1 MFIAQLI
8 MAAMFLIAGVLS
20 AYAAI
25 FNPDW
30 FFRSPNV
37 RILTG
42 TLRRPLQRL
51 IYALLAA
58 AMIFMAVVL
67 ILHK

>member
-1 MFIAQLI
+1 MFTARMI
-8 MAAMFLIAGVLS
+8 MAAMFLIAGTLS

-25 FNPDW
+25 FNPEW

-42 TLRRPLQRL
+42 SLSRPIQRL
-51 IYALLAA
+51 IYGLLAA
-58 AMIFMAVVL
+58 AMLFMAARL
-67 ILHK
+67 ILSD

>member
-1 MFIAQLI
+1 MFTARMI
-8 MAAMFLIAGVLS
+8 MAAMFLIAGTLS

-25 FNPDW
+25 FNPEW

-42 TLRRPLQRL
+42 SLRRPIQRL
-51 IYALLAA
+51 IYGLLGA
-58 AMIFMAVVL
+58 AMLFMAARL
-67 ILHK
+67 ILSD

>member
-1 MFIAQLI
+1 MFTARMI
-8 MAAMFLIAGVLS
+8 MAAMFLIAGTLS

-25 FNPDW
+25 FNPEW

-42 TLRRPLQRL
+42 SLRRPIQRL
-51 IYALLAA
+51 IYGLLAA
-58 AMIFMAVVL
+58 AMLFMAARL
-67 ILHK
+67 ILSD

>member
-1 MFIAQLI
+1 MFTARMI
-8 MAAMFLIAGVLS
+8 MVAMFLIAGTLS

-25 FNPDW
+25 FNPEW

-42 TLRRPLQRL
+42 SLRRPIQRL
-51 IYALLAA
+51 IYGLLAA
-58 AMIFMAVVL
+58 AMLFMAARL
-67 ILHK
+67 ILSD